1 MLIDVE
7 FNSRAVYPPSGIIE
21 ASRLAEQKGFSAVW
35 EGEANNKDPIVL
47 MSAVASHT
55 TRIQVGTFVTHIFA
69 RTPVTT
75 GIMAATLDE
84 LSGGRFLCGI
94 GCSNPTIA
102 GWHGLEYDAPLRR
115 IEEYIDI
122 FRKVIRQEKL
132 QYQGNKYSSNGFRLP
147 FTPIRKDIPVY
158 IAALRPRM
166 TALAGKLSDGV
177 MITLGTP
184 DHVREQVAQM
194 RQAAE
199 EAGRDP
205 QSLEVIVEVMCCMNG
220 DLKLAEAPLKE
231 ACTFY
236 GLADFYGDMFAR
248 EGFADEIEAMR
259 ASYRKGGFRAALA
272 QISDEMLLR
281 LPVVAATN
289 TDQIRRRLDDY
300 EAAGATRVIL
310 AYTPATNDPT
320 TEVLQFLQG
329 W

>member
-1 MLIDVE
+1 
-7 FNSRAVYPPSGIIE
+7 
-21 ASRLAEQKGFSAVW
+21 
-35 EGEANNKDPIVL
+35 
-47 MSAVASHT
+47 
-55 TRIQVGTFVTHIFA
+55 
-69 RTPVTT
+69 
-75 GIMAATLDE
+75 MAATLDE

-94 GCSNPTIA
+94 GVSNPTIA

-122 FRKVIRQEKL
+122 FRKVIRQDKL
-132 QYQGNKYSSNGFRLP
+132 QYQGKKYSSKGFRLP

-205 QSLEVIVEVMCCMNG
+205 QSLDVIVEVMCCVND
-220 DLKLAEAPLKE
+220 DLELAKTPLKK

-310 AYTPATNDPT
+310 AYTPVTNDPT